1 MIIINA
7 LWVVLV
13 SIGVCGLA
21 SMLFGLLGIIM
32 AFLQPLPNNSDRKTE
47 RKVKRSAIAKE
58 KN

>member
-47 RKVKRSAIAKE
+47 RKVK
-58 KN
+58 